1 MLPCNIIIQE
11 TPGGIVQVSAIN
23 PMESMKSVANPN
35 LEEVAL
41 TVSGKLAK
49 VLSNLN

>member
-1 MLPCNIIIQE
+1 MLPYNVIVQE
-11 TPGGIVQVSAIN
+11 KVRGIVKVSAIN

-41 TVSGKLAK
+41 TVSSKLAK
-49 VLSNLN
+49 VIENLK